1 MKSQEVRHHSV
12 DQQGALGIVKSVAEE
27 NIISDVMYCIWNV
40 LMYYLPWHSLDLN
53 TCASRFKIDSII
65 KPSIIHS
72 HKDRM
77 GMQDSITTPFTII
90 QPSPFRKKEQMFSY
104 ILDT

>member
-27 NIISDVMYCIWNV
+27 NIISDVMYCIGCIWNV

-77 GMQDSITTPFTII
+77 GMQDSITTPFAII
-90 QPSPFRKKEQMFSY
+90 QPTPYEKTHIYS
-104 ILDT
+104 